1 MVCCGAH
8 EKTVQGQ
15 HFDAFC
21 VLGKHVTCK
30 SPWCVDEIWHARH
43 FTLLL
48 DLDCIARLYT
58 RRSWLERSSCDSMAG
73 FRSLCL
79 YMFVCWNSVLTI
91 LIGTRRVNYYVKTLG
106 LYWHRTWNSG
116 VAACWAACFRGALCR
131 MLHHCRIFCRK
142 VRFGTPWN
150 LYKECLGSASVGLV
164 LGTTNL
170 HPDYIVFELYLIVW
184 SSPCA
189 WMLQERLSLYR
200 VEL

>member
-1 MVCCGAH
+1 MVSLLLSNFSELGVEAPTMLTTLLDGLLWRAR
-8 EKTVQGQ
+8 KTVQGQ

-116 VAACWAACFRGALCR
+116 VAACWAACWAACFRGALCR
-131 MLHHCRIFCRK
+131 MLKLLI
-142 VRFGTPWN
+142 TA
-150 LYKECLGSASVGLV
+150 GSSVG
-164 LGTTNL
+164 
-170 HPDYIVFELYLIVW
+170 
-184 SSPCA
+184 
-189 WMLQERLSLYR
+189 R
-200 VEL
+200 